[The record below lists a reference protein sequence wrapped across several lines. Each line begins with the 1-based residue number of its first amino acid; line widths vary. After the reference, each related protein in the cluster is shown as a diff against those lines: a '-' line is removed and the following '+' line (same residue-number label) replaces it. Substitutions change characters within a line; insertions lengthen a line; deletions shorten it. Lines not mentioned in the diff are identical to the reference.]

1 MPFRTSD
8 FTVIASGLG
17 YPEGPVAMADGSIV
31 LVELQAGTLTRIA
44 PDGTRSVIAAL
55 GGSPNGVAVGPDGRF
70 YVCNSGGFEFVYFS
84 LQGKASST
92 KTPGSICVAVDQ
104 QPPSYTGGSIQWVD
118 GKTGQFGTLYDKF
131 DAGKGTIP
139 PSKGPILPLK
149 GPDDLVFDSTGGFWF
164 TDWGKARPRERD
176 ITGVFYAKAD
186 GSEIT
191 QVIFPLNA
199 PNGIALSPDGTR
211 LYVAETYTRRVLY
224 WTLSAPG
231 TLSDK
236 TPARVPALLTA
247 HPPDQGILDSMKVDV
262 EGNVYVATL
271 LPKGNNPGSN
281 GGITV
286 ISPAGEVID
295 FIETAIGNV
304 NEFEPLPS
312 NLCFGGPDRKTAFIT
327 CAGSGRLVSCRMQVA
342 GLPPAWS
349 A

>member
-31 LVELQAGTLTRIA
+31 LVELEAGTLTRIA
-44 PDGTRSVIAAL
+44 PEGTRSVIATL

-70 YVCNSGGFEFVYFS
+70 YVCNSGGFDFVYFS
-84 LQGKASST
+84 PQGVPVPKGTAE
-92 KTPGSICVAVDQ
+92 SICVATDQ
-104 QPPSYTGGSIQWVD
+104 PRGYKGGSIQWVD
-118 GKTGQFGTLYDKF
+118 GKTGQFGTLYSDFKYS
-131 DAGKGTIP
+131 P
-139 PSKGPILPLK
+139 PKGPEETLPLK

-164 TDWGKARPRERD
+164 TDWGKSRPRERD
-176 ITGVFYAKAD
+176 ITGVFYANAD
-186 GSEIT
+186 GSAIK

-231 TLSDK
+231 TLAD
-236 TPARVPALLTA
+236 PRRAGLPGLLTA
-247 HPPDQGILDSMKVDV
+247 HPPEQGILDSMKVDV

-271 LPKGNNPGSN
+271 LPKGNIPGSN
-281 GGITV
+281 GYITV
-286 ISPAGEVID
+286 ISPAGEVLE
-295 FIETAIGNV
+295 FIEIALGST
-304 NEFEPLPS
+304 FEPLPS

-327 CAGSGRLVSCRMQVA
+327 CGGSGRLVSCRTQVA

>member
-1 MPFRTSD
+1 MTFRTSD

-70 YVCNSGGFEFVYFS
+70 YVCNSGGFDFVYFS
-84 LQGKASST
+84 PDGKPSGTQTPRSVCVTVEEQPASY
-92 KTPGSICVAVDQ
+92 K
-104 QPPSYTGGSIQWVD
+104 GGSIQWVD
-118 GKTGQFGTLYDKF
+118 GKTGQFGTLYKEFISGD
-131 DAGKGTIP
+131 P
-139 PSKGPILPLK
+139 PVTLPLK
-149 GPDDLVFDSTGGFWF
+149 APDDLVFDSSGGFWF
-164 TDWGKARPRERD
+164 TDWGKARQRERD
-176 ITGVFYAKAD
+176 ITSVFYARAD
-186 GSEIT
+186 GSQIT
-191 QVIFPLNA
+191 EVIFPLNA

-224 WTLSAPG
+224 WMLSAPG
-231 TLSDK
+231 TLAAQ
-236 TPARVPALLTA
+236 TPPRGPRLLTA
-247 HPPDQGILDSMKVDV
+247 HPPEQGLLDSMKVDA

-271 LPKGNNPGSN
+271 LPKGLNPSSN

-286 ISPAGEVID
+286 ISPAGDVID
-295 FIETAIGNV
+295 FIETAIGDLY
-304 NEFEPLPS
+304 EPLPS
-312 NLCFGGPDRKTAFIT
+312 NLCFGGPDRKTAYIT
-327 CAGSGRLVSCRMQVA
+327 CAGSGRLVSCRMMVA

>member
-31 LVELQAGTLTRIA
+31 LVELEAGTLTRIA

-70 YVCNSGGFEFVYFS
+70 YVCNSGGFNFVYFDKGVPS
-84 LQGKASST
+84 RT
-92 KTPGSICVAVDQ
+92 KTPGSICLTTDQ
-104 QPPSYTGGSIQWVD
+104 PLSYKGGSIQWVD

-131 DAGKGTIP
+131 DAGEENKP
-139 PSKGPILPLK
+139 NILPLK
-149 GPDDLVFDSTGGFWF
+149 GPDDLVFDGTGGFWF
-164 TDWGKARPRERD
+164 TDWGKSRPRERD
-176 ITGVFYAKAD
+176 ITGVFYARAD
-186 GSEIT
+186 GSGIKE
-191 QVIFPLNA
+191 VLFPLNA

-211 LYVAETYTRRVLY
+211 LYVAETYTRRVLC

-231 TLSDK
+231 TLAN
-236 TPARVPALLTA
+236 PRMAGVPDLLTA
-247 HPPDQGILDSMKVDV
+247 HPPRQGILDSMKVDV

-271 LPKGNNPGSN
+271 LPNGNNPASN

-286 ISPAGEVID
+286 ISPAGVVLD

-327 CAGSGRLVSCRMQVA
+327 CGGSGRLVSCRMQVA
-342 GLPPAWS
+342 GLPPAWTS
-349 A
+349 